1 MIGKGKINLKATKAG
16 TYLLPLGRS
25 TKEQVDINESRGRE
39 IKPKGIQVEGEEQD
53 QEEEMW
59 QTIIDE
65 KSKDQGK
72 HVYRPARASLLT
84 SFDMAGGTPRLS
96 V

>member
-1 MIGKGKINLKATKAG
+1 M
-16 TYLLPLGRS
+16 
-25 TKEQVDINESRGRE
+25 
-39 IKPKGIQVEGEEQD
+39 EGEEQD